1 MEFVDYSQAFPGC
14 GNANK
19 RIKSSTACG
28 DPEPDF
34 TGAGPDMMET
44 IMIKDAQGQ
53 SVSGAM
59 ADSVVLYDQAVRAY
73 NRGYG
78 DAPGLFEAA
87 REASPDFT
95 MAHLG
100 KAWLFALANDPSMLG
115 QARALVEGAA
125 GLTMNER
132 EQAHCAAL
140 RQVMAGAR
148 CAAASVLDRHLM
160 RYPFD
165 LVAHQ
170 AVTLLDGYLGRF
182 RWVRDRTARAL
193 PLWSKDMPGYGII
206 LAFHGFGLEEA
217 GDYARAEDESRAAAE
232 LEPHSFWPHHTVAHV
247 MEMTGRP
254 EDGLGWMIA
263 REKFWSAPENV
274 TQVHIWWHKSLFH
287 LELGQYDAALAL
299 YDGPLLNTLRPL
311 ALNLCN
317 ASALLWRLDTLG
329 CDVAGR
335 WRDLL
340 AHWEGHADGRCLP
353 FVDLHAAMA
362 ELRSGQEALAERRL
376 GWMRD
381 TAASETEAAS
391 CYREVGIPLVEG
403 LMAFHRGAYEQAV
416 ALLLPARL
424 DLWRI
429 GGSHAQRD
437 IVDWTLTEAAVRGG
451 LRAVALA
458 MAYERL
464 GSRPRS
470 AVNQNFLRRAE
481 EIAA

>member
-1 MEFVDYSQAFPGC
+1 
-14 GNANK
+14 
-19 RIKSSTACG
+19 
-28 DPEPDF
+28 
-34 TGAGPDMMET
+34 
-44 IMIKDAQGQ
+44 MIKDAQGQ
-53 SVSGAM
+53 PVSGATTE
-59 ADSVVLYDQAVRAY
+59 AVALYDEAVRAF
-73 NRGYG
+73 NLGYG
-78 DAPGLFEAA
+78 DPPRLFDAA
-87 REASPDFT
+87 REASPDCA
-95 MAHLG
+95 MAHLA
-100 KAWLFALANDPSMLG
+100 KAWLFVLANDPTMLG
-115 QARALVEGAA
+115 QARTLLQTVGD
-125 GLTMNER
+125 LTMNER
-132 EQAHCAAL
+132 EQGHCAAL
-140 RQVMAGAR
+140 GHAVRGAR
-148 CAAASVLDRHLM
+148 SAAVSVLDRHLM

-193 PLWSKDMPGYGII
+193 PFWSKDLPGYGTV

-263 REKFWSAPENV
+263 REPFWSAPENI

-287 LELGQYDAALAL
+287 LELGQYEAALAV
-299 YDGPLLNTLRPL
+299 YDGPLLHTLRPL

-329 CDVAGR
+329 CDVSDR

-340 AHWEGHADGRCLP
+340 SQWEGHADGRCLM
-353 FVDLHAAMA
+353 FIDLHAAMA
-362 ELRSGQEALAERRL
+362 ELRSGQETLAERRL
-376 GWMRD
+376 GWMRE
-381 TAASETEAAS
+381 TASSSAEGAS

-403 LMAFHRGAYEQAV
+403 LMAFHRGSYDQAV
-416 ALLLPARL
+416 ALLQPVRF

-451 LRAVALA
+451 LRDVALSLA
-458 MAYERL
+458 HERL
-464 GSRPRS
+464 GTRPRS
-470 AVNQNFLRRAE
+470 AVNRNFLRRAE
-481 EIAA
+481 QIAA